1 MSNTQLIS
9 HSKLRVK
16 KLDLVSKFGDW
27 EHLLLYCV
35 TGAVFILLLWALAKI
50 VRWAKRMPAGAY
62 IILAVFPLISLFP
75 IPPAEIKKLQRIK
88 QEQVKRKQ
96 EAGDPPTDENG
107 LPPSAG

>member
-1 MSNTQLIS
+1 M
-9 HSKLRVK
+9 
-16 KLDLVSKFGDW
+16 DFGIQSGGW

-35 TGAVFILLLWALAKI
+35 AGVVFVLLLWGLAKL

-62 IILAVFPLISLFP
+62 LILALFPLISLFP

-96 EAGDPPTDENG
+96 ESGDPPSDDKQT
-107 LPPSAG
+107 PP